1 MRCYVCN
8 KADMVCITD
17 VQTEVNSFS
26 FSACPVCLT
35 ILESMDDTDAWTK
48 RYKYV
53 ERSYDELKQLYHD
66 GKLG

>member
-26 FSACPVCLT
+26 FSACPVCLST
-35 ILESMDDTDAWTK
+35 LESTNYRDTWTK
-48 RYKYV
+48 RSKYV
-53 ERSYDELKQLYHD
+53 ERNYDELKKLYHD
-66 GKLG
+66 GKLD